1 MWPDNRIQ
9 EIFNINHPIVQA
21 PMAGSSSLE
30 MAIAVGQ
37 AGGLG
42 SLACATLDG
51 PGLRDLLHAA
61 KQAGGMAFNANFF
74 AHVRPV
80 SPPEADQEW
89 LACLDPY
96 FKELDAQPPKN
107 LSEGG
112 ITPFDEE
119 RCAIVEEFKPAVAS
133 FHFGLPDM
141 KIVGRLKAAG
151 IKVMSSATTVA
162 EARWLVERGCDVII
176 AQGYEAG
183 GHRGMFL
190 SDDITTQIGTFSLVP
205 QIADAVKVPVIAA
218 GGVADGRAIAA
229 ALALGASGVQ
239 VGTAYLFTEE
249 ASLAPLYRE
258 TLETSP
264 DYHSALTNVFSGR
277 PARCLVNRTVQELGP
292 MSPHAASFPKGFP
305 ALEGIKANAEQD
317 GNRDFSAHYCGQSA
331 ALGAPTSTAELTQTL
346 VADAQSRLKY
356 LAR

>member
-1 MWPDNRIQ
+1 MWPDSRIQ
-9 EIFNINHPIVQA
+9 EVFNIDHPIVQA

-30 MAIAVGQ
+30 MAIAVSQ

-61 KQAGGMAFNANFF
+61 KQAGVMAFNVNFF

-80 SPPEADQEW
+80 SPPEADKEW
-89 LACLDPY
+89 LACLAPY
-96 FKELDAQPPKN
+96 FKELDVQPPEN
-107 LSEGG
+107 LPEGS
-112 ITPFDEE
+112 ITPFDDE
-119 RCAIVEEFKPAVAS
+119 RCAIVEEFKPAVVS

-141 KIVGRLKAAG
+141 KIVDRLKAAG

-162 EARWLVERGCDVII
+162 EARWLEERGCDVII

-190 SDDITTQIGTFSLVP
+190 SDDITTQVGTFSLIP
-205 QIADAVKVPVIAA
+205 QIVDVVKVPVIAA
-218 GGVADGRAIAA
+218 GGIADGRGVAA

-249 ASLAPLYRE
+249 SSLPDLYRK
-258 TLETSP
+258 TLNSSP
-264 DYHSALTNVFSGR
+264 DYHTALTNVFSGR
-277 PARCLVNRTVQELGP
+277 PTRCLVNRAVQKLGP
-292 MSPHAASFPKGFP
+292 MSPYAASFPKGFS
-305 ALEGIKANAEQD
+305 ALAGIKAKAEQ
-317 GNRDFSAHYCGQSA
+317 GGSRDFSVHYCGQSA
-331 ALGAPTSTAELTQTL
+331 ALGASTSAAELTQNL